1 MALVSD
7 NTGKFLRDKQTNKP
21 TATQESVF
29 LRKIYFAIQGLL
41 FFPQDLKK
49 CLLREDFSF

>member
-21 TATQESVF
+21 TAIQEECLPEKNIFCDPGTV
-29 LRKIYFAIQGLL
+29 I
-41 FFPQDLKK
+41 FPTRSKKMSLK
-49 CLLREDFSF
+49 RRF